1 MELWI
6 GAVNLGLLYAFMA
19 LGTFITY
26 KIFDFADITVDGSFT
41 LGASVVSFL
50 LMSGVN
56 HTLAL
61 PVVFVSGMLAGM
73 ATGLIH
79 TKFKI
84 NGLLSGI
91 LVMTGLYSIN
101 LRIMGKSNISLIG
114 LNTVMQFIEK
124 YNPGLN
130 NEIWYLIILAAFTIV
145 VWIILALFF
154 KTDFGITMRGTG
166 DNSVMVAAN
175 GVNIDFIK
183 VFGIALSNG
192 LVALSGAL
200 VAQYQGFSDIGMGVG
215 AVVFSLAA
223 VIIGEA
229 IFKSPSITVKII
241 SVIIGS
247 IIFRIMVAAALMVGL
262 NPNDLKLITAVFVLL
277 TLVASNAFDAK
288 QKLGLSRERLDSMKK
303 WKKYFITGAFVIIVI
318 PAGLWMYKMII
329 DKTSD
334 KKDLKIGV
342 ILGSDATILTL
353 TYEGL
358 VDELKKSGYIDGEN
372 CEILM
377 QNGFGEIP
385 TINSIV
391 DNFISQGVDIFVP
404 ISTASLQA
412 TINKVKDKPIIF
424 GTIADPFIVKAGVSP
439 TQHLPNVTGVYG
451 TMPIAELLEIIK
463 ELFPGKLKIGC
474 MWNPSFPNSVHNIDV
489 LEKAMKKYNG
499 DVTMVGMTI
508 TNSNEVYQT
517 AQALVSKD
525 VDAFFLVPDITVFAA
540 FEAIVKA
547 ASTKKLPIFTGDV
560 EKLKDGAL
568 LVYGYDY
575 IVSGQQTAKLL
586 MRVING
592 EDISKIPFE
601 NYRDVS
607 FGVNRDMAE
616 KLGIGI
622 PDKMLKQATMVVK
635 DGKLTRSSHSHNE
648 KAVKK
653 LALFKFSDNLLLN
666 STAEG
671 FLKKMQ
677 DEAGNLPYDIKI
689 EQFNANADFGVGNS
703 IAAKMIDGQYDYIA
717 TVSTKSGQIVS
728 GVNTKIPHVFMA
740 VTDPIRAKI
749 VTSFINHPKHITGLA
764 TPQPVH
770 STVKLMRDAFPK
782 AKRIGII
789 WNNAE
794 VNSEICTEMLR
805 ESSGEFGFTVIERTI
820 SNSSEIVEALNA
832 LIAEGIDL
840 FITSGDVTVSQ
851 AISSIASRLEK
862 AKIPYFTNTP
872 NDINDGALVTIG
884 ADYVEVGEEAAL
896 MMIRIIQGTSPGNIP
911 VKMFVPEKI
920 GLNITL
926 AKRLGIK
933 FPDWLIKQ
941 AEYTK

>member
-1 MELWI
+1 MELWV
-6 GAVNLGLLYAFMA
+6 GAVNLGILYAFMA

-41 LGASVVSFL
+41 LGAAVVSFL

-56 HTLAL
+56 HLLAL
-61 PVVFVSGMLAGM
+61 PLVFISGMLAGM

-114 LNTVMQFIEK
+114 LDTVMNFIEK
-124 YNPGLN
+124 YNPGIN
-130 NEIWYLIILAAFTIV
+130 NEIWYLVILACFTIV
-145 VWIILALFF
+145 VWIVLALFF
-154 KTDFGITMRGTG
+154 KTDFGIVMRGTG

-183 VFGIALSNG
+183 VFGIAMANG

-229 IFKSPSITVKII
+229 IFKSPGITVKII

-262 NPNDLKLITAVFVLL
+262 NPNDLKLITAIFVLL

-288 QKLGLSRERLDSMKK
+288 QKLGLNKERMDFLKK
-303 WKKYFITGAFVIIVI
+303 WKKYFIPGGVAVIALLLGMWLYNILTDKSV
-318 PAGLWMYKMII
+318 YK
-329 DKTSD
+329 DN
-334 KKDLKIGV
+334 LKIGV

-353 TYEGL
+353 TYEGM
-358 VDELKKSGYIDGEN
+358 VDELKKYGYVDGEN
-372 CEILM
+372 CEIIM
-377 QNGFGEIP
+377 QNGFAEIP

-391 DNFISQGVDIFVP
+391 DNFISQDVDIFVP

-412 TINKVKDKPIIF
+412 TMNKVKDKPIVF
-424 GTIADPFIVKAGVSP
+424 GTIADPFIIKAGVSP
-439 TQHLPNVTGVYG
+439 TEHLPNITGVYG
-451 TMPIAELLEIIK
+451 IMPIAELLEIVRV
-463 ELFPGKLKIGC
+463 LYPGKLKIGA
-474 MWNPSFPNSVHNIDV
+474 MWNPSFPNSVHNVDV
-489 LEKAMKKYNG
+489 LRKAMKKYKG
-499 DVTMVGMTI
+499 EITLEGMTI

-517 AQALVSKD
+517 AHALVSKGI
-525 VDAFFLVPDITVFAA
+525 DAFFLVPDITVFAA
-540 FEAIVKA
+540 FESIVKA
-547 ASTKKLPIFTGDV
+547 GNTRKLPIFTGDV
-560 EKLKDGAL
+560 EKLVDGAL
-568 LVYGYDY
+568 LAYGYDY
-575 IVSGQQTAKLL
+575 IVSGQQTARLVK
-586 MRVING
+586 RVIEG

-601 NYRDVS
+601 RYHDVS
-607 FGVNRDMAE
+607 FGVNRDMAA

-622 PDKMLKQATMVVK
+622 PENMLKSANMIVK
-635 DGKLTRSSHSHNE
+635 DGKLSRSRNTRDE
-648 KAVKK
+648 RPGKRMAV
-653 LALFKFSDNLLLN
+653 FQFSDNLLLN
-666 STAEG
+666 STTEG

-677 DEAGNLPYDIKI
+677 MEADNLPYEIKI
-689 EQFNANADFGVGNS
+689 DQFNANADFGVGNS
-703 IAAKMIDGQYDYIA
+703 IAGKMIDGEYDYIA
-717 TVSTKSGQIVS
+717 TVSTKSGQIVA

-740 VTDPIRAKI
+740 VTDPLRAKI
-749 VTSFINHPKHITGLA
+749 VTDFLKHPGYITGLA
-764 TPQPVH
+764 TPQPMH
-770 STVKLMRDAFPK
+770 STVKLMRDAFPN
-782 AKRIGII
+782 AKRIGIV

-805 ESSGEFGFTVIERTI
+805 EESKNFGFTVVERTI

-832 LIAEGIDL
+832 VISEGIDL

-851 AISSIASRLEK
+851 ATSTIGARLEK
-862 AKIPYFTNTP
+862 SKIPYFTNTP
-872 NDINDGALVTIG
+872 NDINLGALITNG
-884 ADYVEVGEEAAL
+884 ADYNEVGEEAAL
-896 MMIRIIQGTSPGNIP
+896 MMVRIIMGESPRDIP

-926 AKRLGIK
+926 AKRIGIK

-941 AEYTK
+941 ASFTR